1 MKEIPEISEEKS
13 KKILA
18 EEKIDDH
25 MDHSKYPKGIPYY
38 DLYPEDNKP
47 KSSKVLQVPIDSRA
61 FESSFSTPGHSLNGS
76 IFLSSVEDNG
86 NNLGSESRQLASD
99 LSKDSKYQDLGQA
112 ITEAKY
118 LHILKIMRLAR
129 YSILTACFSD
139 ILTILFPL
147 FIFSIVFALKG
158 LKTLNFFYLFMYLIY
173 YAASTIPYIVLA
185 YFVRRIE
192 IYIICSVFCLLK
204 FPSFVMVSLF
214 LVKILNVKGDVRSR
228 LIIDFSSNP
237 GKNCVCCL

>member
-1 MKEIPEISEEKS
+1 MKEILEISEEKS
-13 KKILA
+13 KNSLA
-18 EEKIDDH
+18 VGKIDAQ
-25 MDHSKYPKGIPYY
+25 MDQSKYPKGIPYY
-38 DLYPEDNKP
+38 DLYVEGNKT

-76 IFLSSVEDNG
+76 IFLSSVEDNI

-99 LSKDSKYQDLGQA
+99 LSKDSKYKDLGHA

-118 LHILKIMRLAR
+118 LHILRIMRFAR
-129 YSILTACFSD
+129 CSIITACFSD

-173 YAASTIPYIVLA
+173 YLASTIPYIVLS

-192 IYIICSVFCLLK
+192 IYVICSIFCLLK
-204 FPSFVMVSLF
+204 LPSFVMVTLF
-214 LVKILNVKGDVRSR
+214 LIKIMNIKGDVRSK
-228 LIIDFSSNP
+228 LIIDFNSNP